1 MVHESGAENL
11 LASGEKAMLWN
22 KRFGYIRDKGL
33 WILHCNGMVEGMFNF
48 FLDFNFC
55 EHCVYG
61 KKNEVIFPSIAKRE
75 KGIVEVVDNDVFRY
89 MSVP

>member
-1 MVHESGAENL
+1 
-11 LASGEKAMLWN
+11 
-22 KRFGYIRDKGL
+22 
-33 WILHCNGMVEGMFNF
+33 MVEGMFNF